1 MSYCAIVASM
11 GAPPPLR
18 GLTFSVA
25 GPGRVGT
32 SLAAWLEA
40 CGGRRIAAAGRQALP
55 ELSTAGQD
63 LLLVAVPDP
72 VLPAV
77 AAELAR
83 RPQAAVV
90 LHTSGSLDAGAL
102 APLREAGSAVG
113 TLHPLK
119 AFPHPLPDLEQ
130 AHGVFFAVDG
140 DPDAR
145 DLAFRLAAAW
155 SAEAA
160 EVPATARSL
169 YHFAATLA
177 AGGVVTLLAAAE
189 EIAERLG
196 LPEAVTRGYLELCK
210 GAVAAAA
217 EAHREGHPL
226 GSALTGPVARGDRDT
241 VARHLEALRELAPEK
256 LPLTQALA
264 RETLRQR
271 ERATPPASRPTS
283 GSSP

>member
-1 MSYCAIVASM
+1 MD
-11 GAPPPLR
+11 APLPLR

-25 GPGRVGT
+25 GPGRVGA

-40 CGGRRIAAAGRQALP
+40 GGARRR
-55 ELSTAGQD
+55 STAGRADLPDLDTAGED
-63 LLLVAVPDP
+63 LLLIAVPDP

-77 AAELAR
+77 AATLAR

-90 LHTSGSLDAGAL
+90 LHTSGSLDAEAL
-102 APLREAGSAVG
+102 APLRTSGSAVG

-119 AFPHPLPDLEQ
+119 AFPHPLPDPEQ
-130 AHGVFFAVDG
+130 ARGVFFAVDG
-140 DPDAR
+140 DRAAR

-155 SAEAA
+155 GAAAA
-160 EVPATARSL
+160 EVPAAVRSL

-177 AGGVVTLLAAAE
+177 AGGVVTLLATAE

-196 LPEAVTRGYLELCK
+196 LPKAVTRGYLELCR

-217 EAHREGHPL
+217 EAHAEGHPL
-226 GSALTGPVARGDRDT
+226 GAALTGPVARGDRDT

-256 LPLTQALA
+256 LPLTLALA

-271 ERATPPASRPTS
+271 ERGS
-283 GSSP
+283 GLGPGHWEVLEELEQRVKDED